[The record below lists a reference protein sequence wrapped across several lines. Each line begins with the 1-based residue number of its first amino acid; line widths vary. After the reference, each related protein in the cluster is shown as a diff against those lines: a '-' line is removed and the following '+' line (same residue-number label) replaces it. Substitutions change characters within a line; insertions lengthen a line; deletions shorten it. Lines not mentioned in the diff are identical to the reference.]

1 MKHDISP
8 ELAAAFTKR
17 AAALG
22 FEIRTAFAN
31 SDKKLCLI
39 AYQGQT
45 EVCQFELYGGM
56 RYFPDNPLVV
66 ERKQLN
72 ALLLDMK
79 QAHDLYADARPF
91 VLRGIHKEDGYRLI
105 SEFGDTVL
113 AARMPMG
120 LLPIVHAHGSTVR
133 RVSPINVSVDI
144 SCGPDMP
151 VGDIF
156 KP

>member
-56 RYFPDNPLVV
+56 RYFPGNPLVV

-91 VLRGIHKEDGYRLI
+91 VLRGIHKEDGYRPKGQQI
-105 SEFGDTVL
+105 RQGRDQGEITKIDGYQRYRQQGRTQ
-113 AARMPMG
+113 
-120 LLPIVHAHGSTVR
+120 
-133 RVSPINVSVDI
+133 
-144 SCGPDMP
+144 CG
-151 VGDIF
+151 G
-156 KP
+156 

>member
-45 EVCQFELYGGM
+45 EVCH
-56 RYFPDNPLVV
+56 
-66 ERKQLN
+66 LN
-72 ALLLDMK
+72 CMGVCVTSRTIPWLW
-79 QAHDLYADARPF
+79 
-91 VLRGIHKEDGYRLI
+91 
-105 SEFGDTVL
+105 SESS
-113 AARMPMG
+113 
-120 LLPIVHAHGSTVR
+120 STHFCW
-133 RVSPINVSVDI
+133 I
-144 SCGPDMP
+144 
-151 VGDIF
+151 
-156 KP
+156 